1 MKSQKFYIVL
11 FVCLL
16 LISAGR
22 IISTYSVFSLTSDEG
37 YHIAAGMEWLDRG
50 TYTYEYHHPP
60 LARVAVALGPYLD
73 GSRSMGNPVQWR
85 EGEDIVYAKGL
96 HSRTLALAR
105 LGTLPFFLLSAIL
118 VWLWSSRLFGR
129 PTALA
134 AVLLFTTLPP
144 ILAHSGLA
152 TTDVALTATL
162 SAVLYVFIEW
172 IDAPTLSKS
181 LYLGLAT
188 GLAVLSKFSVF
199 LFLPVCVIAT
209 VAVRYR
215 ATKRVGIGS
224 GRPARDI
231 FRFLA
236 VAAAAVFIV
245 VWGGYRFHL
254 TPLSKMRPQRYVN
267 VSQFAPA
274 GSLRADIYYKIKNI
288 PLPLPEV
295 LYGVIAISEHNR
307 EGHDG
312 YLFGEIRRYGWWYFF
327 PVTLFVK
334 TPLAFLFLA
343 AIGTFAVARRFRKE
357 HEWKKAVPAVCAFA
371 ILLSSL
377 PSNINVGL
385 RHILVIYPF
394 LSILAGRGV
403 IALVRSNRLRYTGS
417 AIAFSLIAWQV
428 VSGIAHHP
436 DYLAYFNEFGGKHPE
451 RILVNADL
459 DWGQDAYR
467 LREKIRQMGISE
479 ISVAIKYF
487 YTDYQYALFS
497 NGPNSTVKLLEPGKP
512 TVGWIA
518 ISLGTLYRDKGYD
531 WLKLYTPDVKVGKSI
546 YLYHIENL
554 YSGL

>member
-1 MKSQKFYIVL
+1 MKSQKIYIVL

-60 LARVAVALGPYLD
+60 LARIAVAIGPYLD

-105 LGTLPFFLLSAIL
+105 LGTLPFFILSAIF

-129 PTALA
+129 PSALA

-152 TTDVALTATL
+152 TTDVALVATL
-162 SAVLYVFIEW
+162 TAVMYVFSEW
-172 IDAPTLSKS
+172 IDAPTLLKS
-181 LYLGLAT
+181 LGLGVAT
-188 GLAVLSKFSVF
+188 GFAVLTKFSVF
-199 LFLPVCVIAT
+199 LFLPACVLAT
-209 VAVRYR
+209 LALRYG
-215 ATKRVGIGS
+215 ATKRVGIG
-224 GRPARDI
+224 GDRPVRDI
-231 FRFLA
+231 IRCLA
-236 VAAAAVFIV
+236 VIGAAMFVV

-254 TPLSKMRPQRYVN
+254 TPLSKMRQQRYVT
-267 VSQFAPA
+267 VSQFAPP

-295 LYGVIAISEHNR
+295 LYGLIAISEHNR

-327 PVTLFVK
+327 PVTLAVK
-334 TPLAFLFLA
+334 TPIPFLIIFL
-343 AIGTFAVARRFRKE
+343 IGTVAMARRFGKE
-357 HEWKKAVPAVCAFA
+357 HKWKPAVPAACAFA
-371 ILLSSL
+371 ILLSAL
-377 PSNINVGL
+377 PANIDVGL
-385 RHILVIYPF
+385 RHILVIFPF
-394 LSILAGRGV
+394 LSIVAGRGL
-403 IALVRSNRLRYTGS
+403 IALIRSNRHRYIGS
-417 AIAFSLIAWQV
+417 AIAVTLIAWQIG
-428 VSGIAHHP
+428 SGIANHP
-436 DYLAYFNEFGGKHPE
+436 DYLAYFNEFAGKHPE

-467 LREKIRQMGISE
+467 LQEKIRQMGISE

-487 YTDYQYALFS
+487 YTDYQYGLFAMDQK
-497 NGPNSTVKLLEPGKP
+497 STVKLLEPGKP

-518 ISLGTLYRDKGYD
+518 ISLGTLYRDKGYG
-531 WLKLYTPDVKVGKSI
+531 WLKHYTPEMTVGKSI

-554 YSGL
+554 YGGL